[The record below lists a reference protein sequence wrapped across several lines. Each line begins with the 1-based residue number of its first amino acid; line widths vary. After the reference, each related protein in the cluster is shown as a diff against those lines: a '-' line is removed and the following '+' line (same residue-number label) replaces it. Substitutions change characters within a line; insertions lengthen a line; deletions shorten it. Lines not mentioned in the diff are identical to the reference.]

1 MQASCLGFTL
11 LELMGVVVILG
22 ILAALVAPL
31 FKSYRLRAES
41 LQCVANLKGLGLG
54 VQAYMEDHRSWPQIA
69 PERAGGKQNPAPQ
82 ISPNDNS
89 HAGKWIAALKPYGI
103 SQKTWRCP
111 SIERRIASEGKPEA
125 LKMNRVDYI
134 ATTFDSRPESPRQY
148 PRHPWF
154 MERGNLHP
162 TGPNILF
169 ADGSVSNPTELLK
182 PGH

>member
-1 MQASCLGFTL
+1 ML
-11 LELMGVVVILG
+11 ILG
-22 ILAALVAPL
+22 ILTTLIAPL
-31 FKSYRLRAES
+31 YKSYRLRAES
-41 LQCVANLKGLGLG
+41 LHCVANLKGLGLG

-69 PERAGGKQNPAPQ
+69 PERAGGKQGRAPQ
-82 ISPNDNS
+82 ISPDENS

-111 SIERRIASEGKPEA
+111 SIERTIRAEGKPEA
-125 LKMNRVDYI
+125 LNMNRVDYV

-148 PRHPWF
+148 PKHPWF

-182 PGH
+182 PGL